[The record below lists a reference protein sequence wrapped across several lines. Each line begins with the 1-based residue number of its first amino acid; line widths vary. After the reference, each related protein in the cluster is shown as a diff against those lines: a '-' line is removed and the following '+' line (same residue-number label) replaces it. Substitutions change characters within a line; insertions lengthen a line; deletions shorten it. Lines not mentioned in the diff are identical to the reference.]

1 MLMDKKLSE
10 KNGSDALDFYASIL
24 QRTMDVLGEE
34 RLTEPVIVKLL
45 ETASYITWRNIMGGK
60 FDKKDDKSDDEDE
73 WVTTNSTYGTRKRR

>member
-1 MLMDKKLSE
+1 MAEESSK

-60 FDKKDDKSDDEDE
+60 FDKKDGKSDDEDE
-73 WVTTNSTYGTRKRR
+73 WVTMVSSYGTRKRR

>member
-1 MLMDKKLSE
+1 MAEKLSE
-10 KNGSDALDFYASIL
+10 KKGSDALDFYASIL

-60 FDKKDDKSDDEDE
+60 FNNKDDEDE
-73 WVTTNSTYGTRKRR
+73 WVTAASSFPTSCKRR